1 MYIYL
6 DESGTLTGGAGD
18 YFIVASF
25 TVGDIRKIAK
35 EFRKWQ
41 KNKLPKKLKVK
52 PEVKFND
59 NINNT
64 LRLKTLKHFANQDIR
79 IFYTFL
85 KKKNIPLEY
94 YKKGKVHETGLLYTE
109 IVKSTL
115 GLYIPITDKQVFVIR
130 DRRTLK
136 GVTVEQFNDT
146 IIASLLPNLPAK
158 VVFQIQ
164 AVDSTSSAQ
173 VQIADW
179 ICGALAH
186 YYEGKPMGKEFYAV
200 LKGNIVQEKE
210 LFSEK
215 WTKVWEK

>member
-6 DESGTLTGGAGD
+6 DESGTLTEGSGD

-41 KNKLPKKLKVK
+41 KNKFPKKLRVK

-59 NINNT
+59 DIDDA
-64 LRLKTLKHFANQDIR
+64 LRVKNLKHFANQDIR

-85 KKKNIPLEY
+85 KKKNIPQEY
-94 YKKGKVHETGLLYTE
+94 YKNGKVHETGLLYTE
-109 IVKSTL
+109 IVRSTL
-115 GLYIPITDKQVFVIR
+115 DLYMPITDKQVFVIR

-146 IIASLLPNLPAK
+146 ITKSLLPNLPAK
-158 VVFQIQ
+158 VIFQIQ
-164 AVDSTSSAQ
+164 AVDSTSSPQ
-173 VQIADW
+173 VQVADW
-179 ICGALAH
+179 VCCALA
-186 YYEGKPMGKEFYAV
+186 YPYEGKPMGEEFYTV
-200 LKGNIVQEKE
+200 LKANIIQGKE